1 MPGVGLSYAITS
13 RELVKQVPIQ
23 QRVPCPLLFF
33 GAHPNPPIKKGANMN
48 DNRKL
53 INIRVTE
60 KEKAQLD
67 QLAQKCG
74 LSLSEYLRKR
84 GLGYEPG
91 PYLDDRF
98 YAVYT
103 KLCEISNLPL
113 KPEAEA
119 VLTAIF
125 NDLRQNLFL
134 PRKQT
139 QREIM
144 EEVAMWQQ
152 RDSGL

>member
-1 MPGVGLSYAITS
+1 
-13 RELVKQVPIQ
+13 
-23 QRVPCPLLFF
+23 
-33 GAHPNPPIKKGANMN
+33 MN

-67 QLAQKCG
+67 LLAQKCG

-91 PYLDDRF
+91 PFLDDRF
-98 YAVYT
+98 YAAYT
-103 KLCEISNLPL
+103 KLCEISNLTL
-113 KPEAEA
+113 NPEAEVA
-119 VLTAIF
+119 LTAIF

-134 PRKQT
+134 PQKQT
-139 QREIM
+139 QREII
-144 EEVAMWQQ
+144 EEVAMWRLQ
-152 RDSGL
+152 DSGL

>member
-1 MPGVGLSYAITS
+1 
-13 RELVKQVPIQ
+13 
-23 QRVPCPLLFF
+23 
-33 GAHPNPPIKKGANMN
+33 MN
-48 DNRKL
+48 DSKKL

-67 QLAQKCG
+67 RLAQKCG

-91 PYLDDRF
+91 PFLDDRF
-98 YAVYT
+98 YAVYA
-103 KLCEISNLPL
+103 KLCEISNLAL
-113 KPEAEA
+113 NPEAEA

-125 NDLRQNLFL
+125 DDLRQNLFL

-139 QREIM
+139 QKEVA
-144 EEVAMWQQ
+144 EEVALWQQ
-152 RDSGL
+152 QDSGL